1 MLTEKSQRSEV
12 TEVKLRISGS
22 NEKESL
28 LISSFLFS
36 C

>member
-1 MLTEKSQRSEV
+1 MLTEVTEV

-22 NEKESL
+22 NEKDSL